1 MRNLYLFT
9 ADVTGR
15 FPLVFSALR
24 VFEAF
29 SFSDFQQIDLSKI
42 DRMLLGILDLPL
54 GFEGTEC
61 GVGEIV

>member
-1 MRNLYLFT
+1 M
-9 ADVTGR
+9 
-15 FPLVFSALR
+15 FSALR